1 MSEKSDNWRKDYP
14 NLNRSENSI
23 NKRELQAKMYYKFMK
38 KRKKR
43 VLFDPKTGLY
53 LDLDGKLKTFSNLSI
68 EGKKAW
74 ENQYRYNINEN
85 EHEI

>member
-14 NLNRSENSI
+14 NLNRSPNSI
-23 NKRELQAKMYYKFMK
+23 NKMKLQAKMYNKFMEK
-38 KRKKR
+38 K

-53 LDLDGKLKTFSNLSI
+53 LDLDGKLKKFSNLSI

-85 EHEI
+85 EQEI